1 MGSESSYL
9 ERLVPFKKADKFCPL
24 FNYQFSIMNYTQE
37 QLLQIEDIAAT
48 GYEPKQVAFMLG
60 VSPAEFCELIRD
72 EESEVSI
79 AYFKGLY
86 SSEYAVRKS
95 VMTLAQSGSS
105 PAQTMAM
112 KIFDGTKQ
120 RLTKDEYPGFTE
132 Q

>member
-1 MGSESSYL
+1 MDYS
-9 ERLVPFKKADKFCPL
+9 P
-24 FNYQFSIMNYTQE
+24 E
-37 QLLQIEDIAAT
+37 QLLQIEDIAAA
-48 GYEPKQVAFMLG
+48 GYEPKQVSFMLG

-72 EESEVSI
+72 EESDVSI

-120 RLTKDEYPGFTE
+120 QLAKDEYPGFIDE
-132 Q
+132 